1 MSAGEA
7 AQPDLVDTHCHLDAA
22 EFSAFFGERDEVV
35 ARALAAGVSTLVV
48 PAVRAATFADVRAC
62 ADAYPCVHPA
72 YGIHPLYV
80 GDAVAGDLAVLRERV
95 RRELDGAR
103 GPVAIGEI
111 GLDFFV
117 PGVDVERQTH
127 FFVEQLK
134 IARDFGLPVLLH
146 VRRAQD
152 AVLAALRRVYPPRAR
167 GGAADDD
174 SAGERCAARGIA
186 HAFNGSRQQADAFI
200 ALGFR
205 LGFGGVMT
213 DPRARRIRQ
222 LAASLPLSAIVL
234 ETDAPDLPPV
244 FALGQRN
251 EPAYLP
257 RIAQTLAELRG
268 ISLAEVAAA
277 TSANALAV
285 MPRLAA
291 A

>member
-1 MSAGEA
+1 MTVPA
-7 AQPDLVDTHCHLDAA
+7 LIDTHCHLDAA
-22 EFSAFFGERDEVV
+22 EFSASAGERDEVV

-48 PAVRAATFADVRAC
+48 PAVAAAGFAGVRAC
-62 ADAYPCVHPA
+62 ADIYPCVQPA

-80 GDAVAGDLAVLRERV
+80 GDAVDGDLALLRERIA
-95 RRELDGAR
+95 REIDCER

-152 AVLAALRRVYPPRAR
+152 AVLAAWRRVHQRR
-167 GGAADDD
+167 GRVGGVDGRGA
-174 SAGERCAARGIA
+174 GIA

-200 ALGFR
+200 AHGFR

-213 DPRARRIRQ
+213 DPRARRIRE
-222 LAASLPLSAIVL
+222 LAATLPLSAIVL
-234 ETDAPDLPPV
+234 ETDSPDLPPV
-244 FALGQRN
+244 FARGLRN

-268 ISLAEVAAA
+268 ISLTALAEA
-277 TSANALAV
+277 TSASACAV
-285 MPRLAA
+285 LPRLAA
-291 A
+291 TC

>member
-1 MSAGEA
+1 MTAPS
-7 AQPDLVDTHCHLDAA
+7 LIDTHCHLDAA
-22 EFSAFFGERDEVV
+22 EFSAFAADRADVV
-35 ARALAAGVSTLVV
+35 ARALAAGVSTIVV
-48 PAVRAATFADVRAC
+48 PAVSAAGFAGVRAC
-62 ADAYPCVHPA
+62 ADAYACVRPA

-80 GDAVAGDLAVLRERV
+80 GAAVDGDLVLLRERIA
-95 RRELDGAR
+95 REIENER

-117 PGVDVERQTH
+117 PGADVARQTH

-152 AVLAALRRVYPPRAR
+152 AVLADWRRVHQRRGR
-167 GGAADDD
+167 GG
-174 SAGERCAARGIA
+174 SAESAGIA

-200 ALGFR
+200 AEGFR

-213 DPRARRIRQ
+213 DPRARRIRE
-222 LAASLPLSAIVL
+222 LAATLPLPAIVL
-234 ETDAPDLPPV
+234 ETDSPDLPPV
-244 FALGQRN
+244 FARGLRN

-268 ISLAEVAAA
+268 ISLAALAQA
-277 TSANALAV
+277 SSANARAV

-291 A
+291 ASGQLPA